1 MGCTRFLLV
10 ISSDIMGF
18 HGDFMGFQCR
28 PCRKKCRG
36 AGDWSIGVPF
46 VVTYYGLLFVQLG
59 EASIHQPASG
69 K

>member
-1 MGCTRFLLV
+1 
-10 ISSDIMGF
+10 MGF

-59 EASIHQPASG
+59 GASIHQPASG